1 MKTLENKIAAFLLEE
16 DYKEWDLTLEY
27 EAGASEKFITT
38 LPGTADEAAIEAVLT
53 DGEQLTFV
61 AGPVAFHPN
70 DAQVKLLNDY
80 LYGLTGYTI
89 FK

>member
-27 EAGASEKFITT
+27 ENGAEPFTT
-38 LPGTADEAAIEAVLT
+38 TIPGTTDEATLEAVLT

-70 DAQVKLLNDY
+70 EAQVKLLNDY
-80 LYGLTGYTI
+80 LYGLTGYPI

>member
-27 EAGASEKFITT
+27 EAGAEPFMTT
-38 LPGTADEAAIEAVLT
+38 IPGTTDEAELEAALT

-61 AGPVAFHPN
+61 AGPVAFRPN
-70 DAQVKLLNDY
+70 EAQVKLLNDY
-80 LYGLTGYTI
+80 LYGLTGYPI

>member
-27 EAGASEKFITT
+27 ETGAEPFITT
-38 LPGTADEAAIEAVLT
+38 LPGTSDDAILEAVLT
-53 DGEQLTFV
+53 DGKQLTFV
-61 AGPVAFHPN
+61 AGPLAFHPSEE
-70 DAQVKLLNDY
+70 QVKLLNDY